1 MNHLKND
8 HALNISIANSK
19 VKRQNNENLTDEKIK
34 EIYALKE
41 TKILQKDVAEK
52 YNMNREIVRRIWNR
66 IILPTDDPDFIQSKI
81 NKITEKKII
90 QTSEPTSPPLSLT
103 FEQKTS
109 IGKRSLS
116 IEEYITILTW
126 KKKQNAGE
134 LLNGKKIS
142 SPKLA
147 EHLSTIFN
155 KTISQDIIKNTWS
168 GKTKLFEFE
177 FEFVDKDI
185 SYDEYQELIKKE

>member
-1 MNHLKND
+1 MLFAD
-8 HALNISIANSK
+8 C
-19 VKRQNNENLTDEKIK
+19 
-34 EIYALKE
+34 
-41 TKILQKDVAEK
+41 
-52 YNMNREIVRRIWNR
+52 
-66 IILPTDDPDFIQSKI
+66 
-81 NKITEKKII
+81 
-90 QTSEPTSPPLSLT
+90 
-103 FEQKTS
+103 
-109 IGKRSLS
+109 
-116 IEEYITILTW
+116 
-126 KKKQNAGE
+126 AGE